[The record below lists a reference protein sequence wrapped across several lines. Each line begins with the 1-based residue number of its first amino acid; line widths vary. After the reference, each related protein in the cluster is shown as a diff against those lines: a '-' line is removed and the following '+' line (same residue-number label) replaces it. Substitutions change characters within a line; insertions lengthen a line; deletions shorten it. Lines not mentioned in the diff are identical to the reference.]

1 MDANAFWSLDSAATL
16 LYDCSAMSKQEQA
29 PDASTGQPTSKHSR
43 ARASNGA
50 RENGQA
56 GARAEAAAA
65 LTFPESASAL
75 PDEQPVTVIRD
86 SLYDRIPLGAAE
98 RALIGSA
105 PFLRLQDVKQLG
117 FVYRI
122 WPGATHTRYEHSLG
136 VYYLALRALRS
147 LLARG
152 QNGGLADVRVADLR
166 VILAAALLHDIGH
179 YPFSHAIEELGHP
192 IVSHE
197 KVGRGIIERS
207 PIADLLERE
216 CGVSPGRVADLIDPP
231 RGAALPGS
239 DALLARLLSGALD
252 VDKLDYLP
260 RDARACNVPYGGV
273 DVSRLL
279 GALRVAEV
287 QGQPRLV
294 VTHKGISALNS
305 LLHARQEMFDNVYW
319 HHTNRAMMAMLL
331 RAVQDALV
339 EEQLRPAD
347 LPGHDDHSLLALLA
361 EDRMPASTRALVEAL
376 RLRRPYKSVLEVSM
390 RAGSLFNRLDALFWD
405 QGRRR
410 RVEMALAA
418 GLAEG
423 LGRPVAP
430 HEALIDIPKPEKWE
444 MEVWVSTAQ
453 PALGMQPLMT
463 WVEATGQLPADLS
476 KYEQHQRRVRIV
488 AAESIAAEVRA
499 RRDDLLVPLLERALA

>member
-1 MDANAFWSLDSAATL
+1 M
-16 LYDCSAMSKQEQA
+16 MSNQEDTA
-29 PDASTGQPTSKHSR
+29 PLSPSKRSR
-43 ARASNGA
+43 ARGT
-50 RENGQA
+50 RGPKENGQA

-65 LTFPESASAL
+65 LSFAVGAPTL

-152 QNGGLADVRVADLR
+152 QDGGLAGVNLTDLR

-197 KVGRGIIERS
+197 KVGRSIIERS
-207 PIADLLERE
+207 PIADALERD

-231 RGAALPGS
+231 RGATLPGS
-239 DALLARLLSGALD
+239 DALLVRLLSGALD

-279 GALRVAEV
+279 GALRVADV
-287 QGQPRLV
+287 HGQSRLV
-294 VTHKGISALNS
+294 VTYKGISALNS

-339 EEQLRPAD
+339 EGQLQPTD
-347 LPGHDDHSLLALLA
+347 LPGHDDHSLLARLSGSQ
-361 EDRMPASTRALVEAL
+361 MPASTRALVEAL

-390 RAGSLFNRLDALFWD
+390 RAGSLFNRVDALFWD

-418 GLAEG
+418 GLAES
-423 LGRPVAP
+423 LARPVAP
-430 HEALIDIPKPEKWE
+430 HDVLVDIPKPEKWE
-444 MEVWVSTAQ
+444 MEVWVSAAQ
-453 PALGMQPLMT
+453 PPLGMQPLMT

-476 KYEQHQRRVRIV
+476 KYEQHQRRIRIV
-488 AAESIAAEVRA
+488 AVESIAADIRA
-499 RRDDLLVPLLERALA
+499 RRDDVLVPLLERALA

>member
-1 MDANAFWSLDSAATL
+1 MSNQEEVLTTPNEHPSQKRSRTRAN
-16 LYDCSAMSKQEQA
+16 
-29 PDASTGQPTSKHSR
+29 
-43 ARASNGA
+43 NGA
-50 RENGQA
+50 KENGQP

-65 LTFPESASAL
+65 LIFPLAAPGL

-86 SLYDRIPLGAAE
+86 SLYDRIPLGAPE

-117 FVYRI
+117 FVYRV

-152 QNGGLADVRVADLR
+152 QDGGLTGVSLTDLR

-179 YPFSHAIEELGHP
+179 YPFSHAIEELGYP

-197 KVGRGIIERS
+197 QVGRSIIERS
-207 PIADLLERE
+207 PVADVLERD

-239 DALLARLLSGALD
+239 DALLVRLLSGALD

-279 GALRVAEV
+279 GALRVMDV
-287 QGQPRLV
+287 HGQLRLV

-339 EEQLRPAD
+339 EAQLQPTD
-347 LPGHDDHSLLALLA
+347 LPGHDDHSLLARLA
-361 EDRMPASTRALVEAL
+361 ESGMPASTRALVEAL

-410 RVEMALAA
+410 RVEMALAD

-423 LGRPVAP
+423 LGRPIAP
-430 HEALIDIPKPEKWE
+430 HEILIDIPKPEKWE
-444 MEVWVSTAQ
+444 MDVWVSAAQ
-453 PALGMQPLMT
+453 PPLGMQTLMT

-476 KYEQHQRRVRIV
+476 KYEQHQRRIRLVAVASV
-488 AAESIAAEVRA
+488 AAEIRA
-499 RRDDLLVPLLERALA
+499 HHADVLLPLLERALA

>member
-1 MDANAFWSLDSAATL
+1 
-16 LYDCSAMSKQEQA
+16 MSKQEQA
-29 PDASTGQPTSKHSR
+29 STFPTGHPASKRSR
-43 ARASNGA
+43 ARTSNGA
-50 RENGQA
+50 KGNGQA
-56 GARAEAAAA
+56 GARAETAAA
-65 LTFPESASAL
+65 LAFAEGALSL
-75 PDEQPVTVIRD
+75 PDEQPVTIIRD

-152 QNGGLADVRVADLR
+152 QDGGLAGVSATDLR

-197 KVGRGIIERS
+197 KVGRSVIERS
-207 PIADLLERE
+207 SIAEVLERD

-231 RGAALPGS
+231 RGAVLPGS
-239 DALLARLLSGALD
+239 DALLVRLLSGALD

-279 GALRVAEV
+279 GALRVMDV
-287 QGQPRLV
+287 HGQRRLV
-294 VTHKGISALNS
+294 VTAKGISALNS

-339 EEQLRPAD
+339 EEQLRPTD

-361 EDRMPASTRALVEAL
+361 ESRMPASTRALVEAL
-376 RLRRPYKSVLEVSM
+376 RLRHPYKSVLEVSM

-430 HEALIDIPKPEKWE
+430 HDVLIDIPKPEKWE
-444 MEVWVSTAQ
+444 MEVWVSFAH
-453 PALGMQPLMT
+453 PPLGMQPLLT

-476 KYEQHQRRVRIV
+476 KYEQHQRRIRIV
-488 AAESIAAEVRA
+488 AEELLAAELRA
-499 RRDDLLVPLLERALA
+499 RGDDLLVPLMEHALA

>member
-1 MDANAFWSLDSAATL
+1 MDSAAREW
-16 LYDCSAMSKQEQA
+16 YNRSIMSTQENA
-29 PDASTGQPTSKHSR
+29 TTTPTGQPSPRRSR
-43 ARASNGA
+43 ASASNGVKK
-50 RENGQA
+50 NDQA

-65 LTFPESASAL
+65 FTFPENVPAL
-75 PDEQPVTVIRD
+75 PDEQPVTIIRD

-98 RALIGSA
+98 RALIGSP
-105 PFLRLQDVKQLG
+105 PFLRLQNVRQLG

-152 QNGGLADVRVADLR
+152 HDGGLADVSAADLR

-192 IVSHE
+192 IVAHE
-197 KVGRGIIERS
+197 KVGRSIIERS
-207 PIADLLERE
+207 PIADLLERD

-239 DALLARLLSGALD
+239 DALLVRLLSGALD

-279 GALRVAEV
+279 GALRVADV
-287 QGQPRLV
+287 HGQQRLV
-294 VTHKGISALNS
+294 VTAKGISALNS

-339 EEQLRPAD
+339 EERLRPAD
-347 LPGHDDHSLLALLA
+347 LSGHDDHSLLALLS
-361 EDRMPASTRALVEAL
+361 EERMPASTRALVEAL
-376 RLRRPYKSVLEVSM
+376 RLRHPYKSVLEVSM

-410 RVEMALAA
+410 RVEIALAA

-423 LGRPVAP
+423 LGRPVASY
-430 HEALIDIPKPEKWE
+430 EVLIDIPKPEKWE
-444 MEVWVSTAQ
+444 MEVWVSFAQ
-453 PALGMQPLMT
+453 PPLGMQPLMT

-476 KYEQHQRRVRIV
+476 KYEQHQRRIRIV
-488 AAESIAAEVRA
+488 AAEPIAAAVRA

>member
-1 MDANAFWSLDSAATL
+1 M
-16 LYDCSAMSKQEQA
+16 
-29 PDASTGQPTSKHSR
+29 
-43 ARASNGA
+43 
-50 RENGQA
+50 
-56 GARAEAAAA
+56 RAEATAA
-65 LTFPESASAL
+65 LPLSEGSLAL
-75 PDEQPVTVIRD
+75 PDDRPVTIIRD

-98 RALIGSA
+98 RALIGSE

-136 VYYLALRALRS
+136 VYYLALRALRA

-152 QNGGLADVRVADLR
+152 QDGGLADVSVTDLR
-166 VILAAALLHDIGH
+166 VLLAAALLHDIGH
-179 YPFSHAIEELGHP
+179 YPFSHAIEELGYP
-192 IVSHE
+192 IMSHE
-197 KVGRGIIERS
+197 KVGRSIIERS
-207 PIADLLERE
+207 PIAQLLERD

-231 RGAALPGS
+231 RGVALPGN
-239 DALLARLLSGALD
+239 DTLLVRLLSGALD

-279 GALRVAEV
+279 GALRVMEV
-287 QGQPRLV
+287 QGQRRLV

-339 EEQLRPAD
+339 EEQVQPGD
-347 LPGHDDHSLLALLA
+347 LPGHNDHSLLARLSEA
-361 EDRMPASTRALVEAL
+361 RMPASTRALVEAL

-390 RAGSLFNRLDALFWD
+390 RAGSFFNRLDALFWD
-405 QGRRR
+405 QSRRR
-410 RVEMALAA
+410 RVEIALAA

-453 PALGMQPLMT
+453 PPLGMQPLMT

-476 KYEQHQRRVRIV
+476 KYEQHQRRIRIV

-499 RRDDLLVPLLERALA
+499 RRDDLLVPLLEQALA

>member
-1 MDANAFWSLDSAATL
+1 
-16 LYDCSAMSKQEQA
+16 MSKQEQA
-29 PDASTGQPTSKHSR
+29 PSFSSGQAAPRGGRTRPNQAAS
-43 ARASNGA
+43 
-50 RENGQA
+50 ENGQA

-65 LTFPESASAL
+65 PGLPESGPAL
-75 PDEQPVTVIRD
+75 PDEQPVTIIRD
-86 SLYDRIPLGAAE
+86 SLYDRIPLGTAE
-98 RALIGSA
+98 RALIGSE
-105 PFLRLQDVKQLG
+105 PFLRLQNIKQLG

-152 QNGGLADVRVADLR
+152 QHGGLTGASATDLR
-166 VILAAALLHDIGH
+166 AILAAALLHDIGH

-192 IVSHE
+192 IISHE
-197 KVGRGIIERS
+197 KVGRAIIERD
-207 PIADLLERE
+207 PIAGMLERD
-216 CGVSPGRVADLIDPP
+216 CRVSPGRVADLIDPP
-231 RGAALPGS
+231 RGGPLPGS
-239 DALLARLLSGALD
+239 DAVLVRLLSGALD

-279 GALRVAEV
+279 GALRVADV
-287 QGQPRLV
+287 QGQHRLV
-294 VTHKGISALNS
+294 VTQKGISALNS

-331 RAVQDALV
+331 RAVQDALL

-361 EDRMPASTRALVEAL
+361 ESRMPGSTRALIEAL
-376 RLRRPYKSVLEVSM
+376 RLRHPYKSVLEVSM

-405 QGRRR
+405 QSRRR
-410 RVEMALAA
+410 RVEIALAA
-418 GLAEG
+418 GLAGG
-423 LGRPVAP
+423 LGRTVAP
-430 HEALIDIPKPEKWE
+430 HEVLIDIPKPEKWE
-444 MEVWVSTAQ
+444 MEVWVSFAQ
-453 PALGMQPLMT
+453 PPLGMQPMMT

-476 KYEQHQRRVRIV
+476 KYEQHQRRIRIV
-488 AAESIAAEVRA
+488 AAESIAPDVRA

>member
-1 MDANAFWSLDSAATL
+1 MDTS
-16 LYDCSAMSKQEQA
+16 EQA
-29 PDASTGQPTSKHSR
+29 SPPPTGQYASKRRR
-43 ARASNGA
+43 ARASGNGA
-50 RENGQA
+50 DANGQA

-65 LTFPESASAL
+65 LAFSQGASSL
-75 PDEQPVTVIRD
+75 PDEQPVTIIRD

-98 RALIGSA
+98 RTLIGSA

-136 VYYLALRALRS
+136 VYYLALRGLRS

-152 QNGGLADVRVADLR
+152 QAGGLTGVSATDLHAL
-166 VILAAALLHDIGH
+166 LAAALLHDIGH

-207 PIADLLERE
+207 PISEILERE

-231 RGAALPGS
+231 RGTTLPGN
-239 DALLARLLSGALD
+239 DALLVRLLSGALD

-279 GALRVAEV
+279 GALRVLEAH
-287 QGQPRLV
+287 GQQRLG
-294 VTHKGISALNS
+294 VTAKGISALNS

-347 LPGHDDHSLLALLA
+347 LPGHDDRSLLALLA
-361 EDRMPASTRALVEAL
+361 EARMPASTRALVEAL

-410 RVEMALAA
+410 RVEIALAA

-430 HEALIDIPKPEKWE
+430 HDVLIDIPKPEKWE
-444 MEVWVSTAQ
+444 MEVWVSHAH
-453 PALGMQPLMT
+453 PPLGMQPLMT

-476 KYEQHQRRVRIV
+476 KYEQHQRRIRLVTADSL
-488 AAESIAAEVRA
+488 AADLRA
-499 RRDDLLVPLLERALA
+499 RRDDLLVPLLERTLM

>member
-1 MDANAFWSLDSAATL
+1 
-16 LYDCSAMSKQEQA
+16 MSSSEQ
-29 PDASTGQPTSKHSR
+29 PIPKHSR
-43 ARASNGA
+43 ARGNHSSRG
-50 RENGQA
+50 NGQA
-56 GARAEAAAA
+56 GARAEAAAS
-65 LTFPESASAL
+65 SAFAEGVPPL

-122 WPGATHTRYEHSLG
+122 WPGATHSRYEHSLG

-152 QNGGLADVRVADLR
+152 KDGGLAEASATDLR

-192 IVSHE
+192 IISHE
-197 KVGRGIIERS
+197 KVGRSIIERS
-207 PIADLLERE
+207 PVAGLLERD

-239 DALLARLLSGALD
+239 DALLVRLLSGALD

-279 GALRVAEV
+279 GALRVADV
-287 QGQPRLV
+287 HGQQRLV

-339 EEQLRPAD
+339 EEQVRPTD

-361 EDRMPASTRALVEAL
+361 EERMPASTRALVAAL

-444 MEVWVSTAQ
+444 MEVWVTTAQ
-453 PALGMQPLMT
+453 PPLGMQPLMT

-476 KYEQHQRRVRIV
+476 KYEQHQRRIRVV
-488 AAESIAAEVRA
+488 AAEAIAADARA
-499 RRDDLLVPLLERALA
+499 RRDDLLAPLLERALA

>member
-1 MDANAFWSLDSAATL
+1 MNTHESTAATP
-16 LYDCSAMSKQEQA
+16 EQ
-29 PDASTGQPTSKHSR
+29 PDSR
-43 ARASNGA
+43 RGRAKA
-50 RENGQA
+50 REKAGGNGQA
-56 GARAEAAAA
+56 GAKAEAAASPWA
-65 LTFPESASAL
+65 PDERVPL
-75 PDEQPVTVIRD
+75 PDEQPVTIIRD

-98 RALIGSA
+98 RAVIGTE
-105 PFLRLQDVKQLG
+105 PFLRLQNVKQLG

-152 QNGGLADVRVADLR
+152 ADGGLTGVRSVDLR
-166 VILAAALLHDIGH
+166 AILLAALLHDVGH
-179 YPFSHAIEELGHP
+179 YPFSHAIEELGYP
-192 IVSHE
+192 IVPHE
-197 KVGRGIIERS
+197 KVGRSIIERG
-207 PIADLLERE
+207 PIAEKLERD

-231 RGAALPGS
+231 RGASLPGS
-239 DALLARLLSGALD
+239 DALLVRLISGALD

-279 GALRVAEV
+279 GALRVGDV
-287 QGQPRLV
+287 HGQQRLV

-319 HHTNRAMMAMLL
+319 HHTNRAQMAMLL
-331 RAVQDALV
+331 RAVQDALL
-339 EEQLRPAD
+339 EGQLQPTD
-347 LPGHDDHSLLALLA
+347 LPGHDDASLLALLA
-361 EDRMPASTRALVEAL
+361 GGQMSASTRALVEAL

-390 RAGSLFNRLDALFWD
+390 RAGSFFSRLDALFWD

-410 RVEMALAA
+410 RVEIALAA
-418 GLAEG
+418 SLSEQ

-430 HEALIDIPKPEKWE
+430 YEVLIDIPKPEKWE
-444 MEVWVSTAQ
+444 MEVWVRYAQ
-453 PALGMQPLMT
+453 PPLGMQPLMT

-476 KYEQHQRRVRIV
+476 KYEQHQRRIRVV
-488 AAESIAAEVRA
+488 AAELLAAELRA
-499 RRDDLLVPLLERALA
+499 RGDDLLVPLVERAVM

>member
-1 MDANAFWSLDSAATL
+1 MPPTGPSAP
-16 LYDCSAMSKQEQA
+16 K
-29 PDASTGQPTSKHSR
+29 R
-43 ARASNGA
+43 ARPRPSNGA
-50 RENGQA
+50 GKNGQA

-65 LTFPESASAL
+65 LTFAEGPLAL

-98 RALIGSA
+98 RALISSA

-136 VYYLALRALRS
+136 VYYLALRGLRS
-147 LLARG
+147 LLAREEH
-152 QNGGLADVRVADLR
+152 GGLTGVSAADLR
-166 VILAAALLHDIGH
+166 ALLAAALLHDIGH

-192 IVSHE
+192 IVAHE

-207 PIADLLERE
+207 PISEILERD
-216 CGVSPGRVADLIDPP
+216 CRVSPGRVADLIDPP
-231 RGAALPGS
+231 RGATLPGS
-239 DALLARLLSGALD
+239 DALLVRLLSGALD

-279 GALRVAEV
+279 GALRVMDV
-287 QGQPRLV
+287 HGQRRLV
-294 VTHKGISALNS
+294 VTAKGISALNS

-339 EEQLRPAD
+339 EEHLRPTD

-361 EDRMPASTRALVEAL
+361 AEHMPASTRALVDAL

-410 RVEMALAA
+410 RVEIALAG

-430 HEALIDIPKPEKWE
+430 HDVLIDIPKPEKWE
-444 MEVWVSTAQ
+444 MEVWVSSAQ
-453 PALGMQPLMT
+453 PPLGMQPLMT

-476 KYEQHQRRVRIV
+476 KYEQHERRIRIV
-488 AAESIAAEVRA
+488 ADETISAEARV
-499 RRDDLLVPLLERALA
+499 RRDDLLIPLLERAML

>member
-1 MDANAFWSLDSAATL
+1 MLDSVSRL
-16 LYDCSAMSKQEQA
+16 SYNRSIMSKQESL
-29 PDASTGQPTSKHSR
+29 STSPTEQPVSR
-43 ARASNGA
+43 HGRTKTGNGA
-50 RENGQA
+50 GKSGQVS
-56 GARAEAAAA
+56 ARAEAAASLRA
-65 LTFPESASAL
+65 GINGVTL
-75 PDEQPVTVIRD
+75 PDEQPVTIIRD

-98 RALIGSA
+98 RALIGTP

-152 QNGGLADVRVADLR
+152 QEGGLVGASAGDLR
-166 VILAAALLHDIGH
+166 AILLAALLHDIGH
-179 YPFSHAIEELGHP
+179 YPFSHAIEELGYP
-192 IVSHE
+192 IVPHE
-197 KVGRGIIERS
+197 KVGRALIERG
-207 PIADLLERE
+207 PIAETLERD
-216 CGVSPGRVADLIDPP
+216 CGISPERVADLIDPP
-231 RGAALPGS
+231 RGASLPGI
-239 DALLARLLSGALD
+239 DALLVRLLSGALD

-287 QGQPRLV
+287 HGQRRLV
-294 VTHKGISALNS
+294 VMQKGISALNS

-331 RAVQDALV
+331 RAVQDALL
-339 EEQLRPAD
+339 EEQMRPAD
-347 LPGHDDHSLLALLA
+347 LPGHDDHSLLALLS
-361 EDRMPASTRALVEAL
+361 EPRMPASTRALVEAL

-390 RAGSLFNRLDALFWD
+390 RAGSFFSRLDALFWD

-410 RVEMALAA
+410 RVEIELAA
-418 GLAEG
+418 GLSER
-423 LGRPVAP
+423 LERPVAP
-430 HEALIDIPKPEKWE
+430 YEVLIDIPKPEKWE
-444 MEVWVSTAQ
+444 MEVWVSFEQ
-453 PALGMQPLMT
+453 PPLGMQPLMT

-476 KYEQHQRRVRIV
+476 KYEQHQRRIRIV
-488 AAESIAAEVRA
+488 ATESLAADLRA
-499 RRDDLLVPLLERALA
+499 RRDELLVPLVERAVL

>member
-1 MDANAFWSLDSAATL
+1 
-16 LYDCSAMSKQEQA
+16 MSKQEQA
-29 PDASTGQPTSKHSR
+29 SFLPTGQTPPRRGRPRTSS
-43 ARASNGA
+43 GA
-50 RENGQA
+50 QENGQA

-65 LTFPESASAL
+65 LPFPEGAPAL

-98 RALIGSA
+98 HALIGSA

-147 LLARG
+147 LLARKHD
-152 QNGGLADVRVADLR
+152 GGLADISVTDLR
-166 VILAAALLHDIGH
+166 ATLAAALLHDIGH

-197 KVGRGIIERS
+197 KVGRSIIERS
-207 PIADLLERE
+207 PIAAVLERE

-239 DALLARLLSGALD
+239 DALLVRLLSGALD

-279 GALRVAEV
+279 GALRVADV
-287 QGQPRLV
+287 HGQQRLV
-294 VTHKGISALNS
+294 VTQKGISALNS

-339 EEQLRPAD
+339 EEQVRPAD

-361 EDRMPASTRALVEAL
+361 ASRMPASTRTLVEAL
-376 RLRRPYKSVLEVSM
+376 RLRHPYKSVLEVSM
-390 RAGSLFNRLDALFWD
+390 RVGSLFNRLDALFWD

-410 RVEMALAA
+410 RVEIALAA

-430 HEALIDIPKPEKWE
+430 HETLIDIPKPEKWE
-444 MEVWVSTAQ
+444 MEVWVSFAH
-453 PALGMQPLMT
+453 PPLGIQPLMT

-476 KYEQHQRRVRIV
+476 KYEQHQRRIRIV
-488 AAESIAAEVRA
+488 AAEPIAAAARA
-499 RRDDLLVPLLERALA
+499 RRDDLLVPLLERALI